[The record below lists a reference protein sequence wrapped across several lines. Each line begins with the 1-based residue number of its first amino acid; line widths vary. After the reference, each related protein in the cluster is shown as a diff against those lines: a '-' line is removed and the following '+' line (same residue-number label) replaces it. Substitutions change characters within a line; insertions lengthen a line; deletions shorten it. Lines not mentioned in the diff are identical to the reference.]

1 MLMKKFLTL
10 VALTLGFGT
19 ASWAEASWPTGIN
32 WETMQ
37 IAAAGYYIST
47 DGTESKLELTSMTTT
62 LEDADLW

>member
-1 MLMKKFLTL
+1 MLMKRILTF

-19 ASWAEASWPTGIN
+19 VSWAESAWPTGIT

-47 DGTESKLELTSMTTT
+47 DGTESK
-62 LEDADLW
+62 